1 MSIDT
6 KISILNAN
14 KVNMLT
20 LFALKID
27 ILYFLFYLYI
37 IYFYKS
43 PMTMYL
49 TFVPKHKY
57 QCFGTLI
64 KIKVISDH
72 QVIKVKQIGKPKIG
86 YRDAIPTW
94 F

>member
-1 MSIDT
+1 MSIYT

-27 ILYFLFYLYI
+27 ILYFYI
-37 IYFYKS
+37 TYISYRYFYKS
-43 PMTMYL
+43 TMTMYL
-49 TFVPKHKY
+49 IFVPKHKY

-64 KIKVISDH
+64 KVKVISDH

-86 YRDAIPTW
+86 YMDAIPT
-94 F
+94 

>member
-1 MSIDT
+1 
-6 KISILNAN
+6 
-14 KVNMLT
+14 
-20 LFALKID
+20 
-27 ILYFLFYLYI
+27 
-37 IYFYKS
+37 
-43 PMTMYL
+43 MTMYL

-64 KIKVISDH
+64 KVKVFSDH
-72 QVIKVKQIGKPKIG
+72 QVTKVKQIGKPKMG

>member
-1 MSIDT
+1 
-6 KISILNAN
+6 
-14 KVNMLT
+14 MLT

-27 ILYFLFYLYI
+27 ILYFYI
-37 IYFYKS
+37 TYISYIFTKS

-57 QCFGTLI
+57 QYFGTLI
-64 KIKVISDH
+64 KVKVISDH

>member
-1 MSIDT
+1 
-6 KISILNAN
+6 
-14 KVNMLT
+14 
-20 LFALKID
+20 
-27 ILYFLFYLYI
+27 
-37 IYFYKS
+37 
-43 PMTMYL
+43 MYL

-64 KIKVISDH
+64 KVKVISDH

-94 F
+94 LPTSPTFVKNAKNDRNTFLNIKFGKKNRETMPTRRND